1 MPIYDY
7 RCLDCH
13 KTCELLVKLS
23 NRSQLPVLRER
34 ESGKTGD
41 CARCAWTERR
51 HGFPRARSG
60 RARGAFQQLPGSG
73 EAAFVKHSKFTAR

>member
-23 NRSQLPVLRER
+23 TVPNCPSCGSVNLEKLVTAPAAPGQSAGMV
-34 ESGKTGD
+34 S
-41 CARCAWTERR
+41 
-51 HGFPRARSG
+51 RARAQAG
-60 RARGAFQQLPGSG
+60 REGHFSNYR
-73 EAAFVKHSKFTAR
+73 AAEKPRS